1 MKKCPSLLSLR
12 SLLFGTFLATS
23 AAFQTHRVF
32 YLANRTPQFQLSLT
46 SQKSV
51 EYDEVDKEKGK
62 KMPSKLMGRREALA
76 TSILAVSMFTPAAAR
91 AFDRNFPDELSD
103 SDKSIGLI
111 SIGSRSSA
119 RQRANVAKEKQKQ
132 MKKRLINPISMDDIL
147 PSLTWSGALWFLSGS
162 RSNPLIT
169 PLGNL
174 FYDKENEKWLKDR
187 NDGLFAAPPLPFS
200 VFLGVVFVAIGFWT
214 QFVLLQLTE
223 GDGLISFQL
232 AGVSLIWG
240 GFYEIGR
247 LASGEKRATR
257 DEFDRRM
264 ELKDEFDEFAKA
276 RLLAKGNCHRSDVV
290 ASFRRYF
297 AKYRDPESEEY
308 PLTDL
313 EINKLLQM
321 WNETENGGRA
331 EMRSSGFWYGI
342 EINKDADVFT
352 SRL

>member
-1 MKKCPSLLSLR
+1 MKCTSQLWLCCLLS
-12 SLLFGTFLATS
+12 GTPLETS
-23 AAFQTHRVF
+23 AAFQTHRVVE
-32 YLANRTPQFQLSLT
+32 LVNRTPQFQLSQS

-51 EYDEVDKEKGK
+51 EHGEVDKEEGNN
-62 KMPSKLMGRREALA
+62 MLSKSMGRREAFG
-76 TSILAVSMFTPAAAR
+76 TSMLAVSMFTPTAAR
-91 AFDRNFPDELSD
+91 AFDRYFPDELAG

-111 SIGSRSSA
+111 SIGSRSNA
-119 RQRANVAKEKQKQ
+119 QQRASAAKAKQEE
-132 MKKRLINPISMDDIL
+132 MKKKLINPISTDDIL

-162 RSNPLIT
+162 RSNALIT

-174 FYDKENEKWLKDR
+174 FYDKEKEKWLKDR

-200 VFLGVVFVAIGFWT
+200 VFLGVVFVMIGFWT

-247 LASGEKRATR
+247 LAVGEKGATR
-257 DEFDRRM
+257 DEFDRRT
-264 ELKDEFDEFAKA
+264 ELEEEFDEFAKA
-276 RLLAKGNCHRSDVV
+276 RLLTTGNCHRSDVV

-297 AKYRDPESEEY
+297 AKYRDTESKEY

-321 WNETENGGRA
+321 WNQMENGRRA
-331 EMRSSGFWYGI
+331 EMTSSGFWYGI
-342 EINKDADVFT
+342 QINADADVFN